1 MENGVR
7 MPRSD
12 PLLNKERYLG
22 DPNFREFYMNK
33 LAEFE
38 RADAIFAISQ
48 SAAQEVIEY
57 TDIASDRV
65 LNISSAVGEEFAVID
80 YSAERI
86 QSLKTNTACRMS
98 LSCRWR

>member
-1 MENGVR
+1 
-7 MPRSD
+7 
-12 PLLNKERYLG
+12 
-22 DPNFREFYMNK
+22 MNK
-33 LAEFE
+33 LDGIE

-86 QSLKTNTACRMS
+86 QSLKDKYS
-98 LSCRWR
+98 LPDEFILSLAMIEPTEKY